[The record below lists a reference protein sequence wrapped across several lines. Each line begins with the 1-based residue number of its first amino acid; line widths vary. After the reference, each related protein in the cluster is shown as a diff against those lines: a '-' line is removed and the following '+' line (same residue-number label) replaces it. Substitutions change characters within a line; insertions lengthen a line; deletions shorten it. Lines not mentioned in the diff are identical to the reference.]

1 MTELG
6 HWKRVSDSL
15 QWQIHGVTSQGTN
28 VPAVFGGVG
37 LSGKNTQSHSCWLP
51 GIATIQWAQIRK
63 NSRLEAMTGK
73 TDEPTILFCFVS
85 SESSVHVN
93 INLNADMLL
102 LENVLLI
109 SKGLMVVLK
118 KCCSSTCNRTKQTLP
133 FIRFNCYLLASFFR
147 LWAPGSRAT
156 FYSSIS
162 FTVFI

>member
-1 MTELG
+1 MANPWCRFTGYQPPCCFWWCWPFRKKHTEP
-6 HWKRVSDSL
+6 
-15 QWQIHGVTSQGTN
+15 Q
-28 VPAVFGGVG
+28 
-37 LSGKNTQSHSCWLP
+37 CWLP
-51 GIATIQWAQIRK
+51 GIATTQWAQIRK
-63 NSRLEAMTGK
+63 DSRLEAMTGK